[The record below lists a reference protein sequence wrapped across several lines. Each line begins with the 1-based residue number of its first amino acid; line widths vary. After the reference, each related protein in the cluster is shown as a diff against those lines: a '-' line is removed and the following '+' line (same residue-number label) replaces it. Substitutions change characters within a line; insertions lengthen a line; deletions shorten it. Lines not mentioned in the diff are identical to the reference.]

1 MEANT
6 QPMYQRLRHYIDDVA
21 QLSRKQVAFN
31 AKMTESHLSLIL
43 SGRRGLKIDD
53 YERLCRAI
61 AVNPARFF
69 TPQ

>member
-1 MEANT
+1 METNT

-21 QLSRKQVAFN
+21 QLSRKQVALN

-69 TPQ
+69 TSQ